1 MASIPKKII
10 ERIAVGLK
18 KFQPLLLSARSRDVG
33 EADTVT
39 IIKDMLSEIFG
50 YDKYA
55 EVTSEYAI
63 RGTYCDL
70 AIKLNGKLEI
80 LLEVKAIGIE
90 LKDNHVKQAID
101 YAANEGIDFV
111 ILTNGIVWQVYKVH
125 FTKPIDKEL
134 IVDLDLININ
144 SKNASHLDKVFL
156 LCKEGWL
163 RSALTDYHVH
173 QQALSRFFIGSVL
186 QTEPILEVI
195 RKELRRV
202 TPEAKID
209 IEQIKTVLLNE
220 VIKRDVLE
228 GDKAVEATKKIA
240 KASSRSLRT
249 SIKSKTSSNEEV
261 TQITTAQEDN
271 K

>member
-10 ERIAVGLK
+10 ERIVSGLK
-18 KFQPLLLSARSRDVG
+18 KFQPLLLSAKSRDVG

-50 YDKYA
+50 YDKYS

-111 ILTNGIVWQVYKVH
+111 ILTNGIIWQVYKVH

-134 IVDLDLININ
+134 IVDLDLTNIN
-144 SKNASHLDKVFL
+144 SRNASHLDKVFL

-163 RSALTDYHVH
+163 RSALTNYHVH
-173 QQALSRFFIGSVL
+173 QQALSRFFIGAVL
-186 QTEPILEVI
+186 QSESTLEVI

-202 TPEAKID
+202 TPDAKID

-240 KASSRSLRT
+240 KASSRLLRA
-249 SIKSKTSSNEEV
+249 SIKPKTSNEV
-261 TQITTAQEDN
+261 ALPTTTEHKQD
-271 K
+271 